1 MDSAGD
7 WKSPPQHMDFACGLS
22 AYSPKDF
29 HELSRDF
36 NPAHCHAHADRDPV
50 RALPAGTR
58 LTKDGVD
65 AWLDKEKLLPGQ
77 IGNWRSARRCARYL
91 AYNFVKDLPM
101 PEISRFFGIIIRMY
115 FNDHVPPHFH
125 ADYGEHSIE
134 ITIETLEVWKGKLPN
149 RVLGL
154 VLEWASLHR
163 DELRTDWERAR
174 NEQPLE
180 PIQPL
185 E

>member
-1 MDSAGD
+1 
-7 WKSPPQHMDFACGLS
+7 
-22 AYSPKDF
+22 
-29 HELSRDF
+29 
-36 NPAHCHAHADRDPV
+36 
-50 RALPAGTR
+50 
-58 LTKDGVD
+58 
-65 AWLDKEKLLPGQ
+65 
-77 IGNWRSARRCARYL
+77 
-91 AYNFVKDLPM
+91 M

-134 ITIETLEVWKGKLPN
+134 ITIETLEVLKGKLPN

-163 DELRTDWERAR
+163 NELRSDWERAR
-174 NEQPLE
+174 KGETLE

>member
-1 MDSAGD
+1 
-7 WKSPPQHMDFACGLS
+7 
-22 AYSPKDF
+22 
-29 HELSRDF
+29 
-36 NPAHCHAHADRDPV
+36 
-50 RALPAGTR
+50 
-58 LTKDGVD
+58 
-65 AWLDKEKLLPGQ
+65 
-77 IGNWRSARRCARYL
+77 
-91 AYNFVKDLPM
+91 M

-115 FNDHVPPHFH
+115 FNDHVPPQFH
-125 ADYGEHSIE
+125 AHYVEHQIE
-134 ITIETLEVWKGKLPN
+134 ITIETLEVLKGKLPN

-163 DELRTDWERAR
+163 DELRNDWERAR

>member
-1 MDSAGD
+1 
-7 WKSPPQHMDFACGLS
+7 
-22 AYSPKDF
+22 
-29 HELSRDF
+29 
-36 NPAHCHAHADRDPV
+36 
-50 RALPAGTR
+50 
-58 LTKDGVD
+58 
-65 AWLDKEKLLPGQ
+65 
-77 IGNWRSARRCARYL
+77 
-91 AYNFVKDLPM
+91 M

-125 ADYGEHSIE
+125 ADYGEHKIE
-134 ITIETLEVWKGKLPN
+134 INIETLEILKGKLPN

-163 DELRTDWERAR
+163 NELRTDWDRAR
-174 NEQPLE
+174 KEQPLD